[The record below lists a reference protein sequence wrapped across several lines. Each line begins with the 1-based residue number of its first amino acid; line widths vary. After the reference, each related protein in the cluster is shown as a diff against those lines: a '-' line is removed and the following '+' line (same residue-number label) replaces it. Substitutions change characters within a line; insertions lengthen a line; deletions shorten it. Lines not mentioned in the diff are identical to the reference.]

1 MSLGGRRRF
10 TTLAQ
15 VSDERPIL
23 ALDVDGVIS
32 LFGFEGPPQD
42 APAASTSSTGSRT
55 ASPTTWAGAST
66 ASPRRYEVVWATGWE
81 DRANERLPQ
90 LLGLDGELPYLTFDG
105 NARFGSAHW
114 KIEPIDRYAGDR
126 PLAWIDDCLDESC
139 HSWAASRS
147 APTLLVPTEPFTGL
161 TEELVDALLR
171 WVDGGYTQ
179 P

>member
-1 MSLGGRRRF
+1 M
-10 TTLAQ
+10 
-15 VSDERPIL
+15 SDERPIL

-32 LFGFEGPPQD
+32 LFGFEGPPHD
-42 APAASTSSTGSRT
+42 APGRFHLINGIAHCISDNVGGRIKRLAE
-55 ASPTTWAGAST
+55 
-66 ASPRRYEVVWATGWE
+66 RYEVVWATGWE

-90 LLGLDGELPYLTFDG
+90 LLGLDGDLPYLTFDG
-105 NARFGSAHW
+105 KARFGSAHW
-114 KIEPIDRYAGDR
+114 KIGPIDDYARDQ

-161 TEELVDALLR
+161 TEDLTDALLR
-171 WVDGGYTQ
+171 WVDAGYTQ